1 MQIMKPSTIQI
12 VSKIKTIHSLLS
24 QQREFANAGQH
35 INTDD
40 LRNIKNI
47 SKALD
52 FIHICEDIRL
62 IQTAKLGEE

>member
-12 VSKIKTIHSLLS
+12 IARMITTHSLLS
-24 QQREFANAGQH
+24 EQREFANDGQH

-40 LRNIKNI
+40 LRHIKHI
-47 SKALD
+47 ALD
-52 FIHICEDIRL
+52 LFHICEDIRL

>member
-24 QQREFANAGQH
+24 QQREFANAGLAYKYS
-35 INTDD
+35 DD

-47 SKALD
+47 ALD